1 MWAELVKSVVLPLS
15 IICAGLVW
23 GQETG
28 EAKPAAPASEPHYD
42 STFSGP
48 IVELS
53 ADRVTVSRSIL
64 GKPAE
69 KRSFWIKADT
79 RIEGKLRVKAKV
91 TVGFVSTDDGGDIAR
106 LIVVRASAPKK

>member
-1 MWAELVKSVVLPLS
+1 VLKGVLLPLTM
-15 IICAGLVW
+15 ICAGLVS

-28 EAKPAAPASEPHYD
+28 EAKPPMPAAEPHYD

-48 IVELS
+48 IIELS
-53 ADRVTVSRSIL
+53 AERITVSRSIL

-91 TVGFVSTDDGGDIAR
+91 TVGFITTDDGDIAR
-106 LIVVRASAPKK
+106 LIVVRTATPKK